1 MPANKKSRGRPGI
14 TLEDVRRACTELQ
27 EEGRAVGPRNV
38 RLQLGGRGGYGTIM
52 RYLRELG
59 FSQRKPPTL

>member
-1 MPANKKSRGRPGI
+1 MPPSKRSRGRPGI
-14 TLEDVRRACTELQ
+14 TQEDVRRACIELQ

-52 RYLRELG
+52 RHLRDLG
-59 FSQRKPPTL
+59 FAVRKQPKG